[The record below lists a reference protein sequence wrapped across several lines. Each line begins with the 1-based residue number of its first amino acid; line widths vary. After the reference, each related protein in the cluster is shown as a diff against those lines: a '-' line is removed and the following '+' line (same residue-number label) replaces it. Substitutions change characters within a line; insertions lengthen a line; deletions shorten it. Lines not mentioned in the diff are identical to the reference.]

1 MVPGKK
7 YAPEDY
13 VRIVWRRKW
22 LVVLPLV
29 AAAVGT
35 FLYSRS
41 LPNIYRSE
49 ALVLIIPQQ
58 VPEKYIRPTIDESI
72 TARLDLMRQQIL
84 SRAKLEQ
91 IIEEFD
97 LYREERKTILM
108 DQVVEQMKR
117 DIGVNVQRV
126 GRRQNPNHFVV
137 SYDSRSPD
145 LAKQVAERVSS
156 LFVRENVEGRS
167 VQTDA
172 TIQFLQREADETLR
186 QMKEQERQLAEF
198 KRVNAS
204 RLPEGV
210 ETSIQLM
217 SNARQQIQ
225 SLGDGINRDKERQIA
240 LDRMLGEELAAP
252 PAPAAAV
259 TGNPRDAAMPAAQQL
274 AGARAILDGLL
285 LRLKEDHPDVRIARN
300 HIKDLEKKAEAEALQ
315 QPLGTV
321 AALTPVDAE
330 RQKRVAKLR
339 ADLETIDRDIK
350 AKELALARTQAALA
364 DQERRVQAAPA
375 LMSQMTDLTR
385 GHEGLRST
393 HEALL
398 KKLQDARLGSSLEQ
412 QQVGQQLRII
422 DPARRPAQ
430 PRSPDRVRMNAL
442 GASAGLVLGLL
453 FVGLL
458 EYRDTSLRTDDDV
471 LVALSLP
478 VLALVPTMRTS
489 SRRGRWRGLI
499 AGSSVAVVLSV
510 VAAVWKLGLFGMWS
524 R

>member
-1 MVPGKK
+1 
-7 YAPEDY
+7 
-13 VRIVWRRKW
+13 
-22 LVVLPLV
+22 
-29 AAAVGT
+29 
-35 FLYSRS
+35 
-41 LPNIYRSE
+41 
-49 ALVLIIPQQ
+49 
-58 VPEKYIRPTIDESI
+58 
-72 TARLDLMRQQIL
+72 
-84 SRAKLEQ
+84 
-91 IIEEFD
+91 
-97 LYREERKTILM
+97 
-108 DQVVEQMKR
+108 
-117 DIGVNVQRV
+117 
-126 GRRQNPNHFVV
+126 
-137 SYDSRSPD
+137 
-145 LAKQVAERVSS
+145 
-156 LFVRENVEGRS
+156 
-167 VQTDA
+167 
-172 TIQFLQREADETLR
+172 
-186 QMKEQERQLAEF
+186 
-198 KRVNAS
+198 
-204 RLPEGV
+204 
-210 ETSIQLM
+210 
-217 SNARQQIQ
+217 
-225 SLGDGINRDKERQIA
+225 
-240 LDRMLGEELAAP
+240 
-252 PAPAAAV
+252 
-259 TGNPRDAAMPAAQQL
+259 MPAAQQL
-274 AGARAILDGLL
+274 AVARAALDGLL

-321 AALTPVDAE
+321 AVLTPVDAE

-339 ADLETIDRDIK
+339 ADLETIDREIK
-350 AKELALARTQAALA
+350 AKELALGRTQAALA

-442 GASAGLVLGLL
+442 GASAGLALGLL

-499 AGSSVAVVLSV
+499 AGSSAAAVLSA